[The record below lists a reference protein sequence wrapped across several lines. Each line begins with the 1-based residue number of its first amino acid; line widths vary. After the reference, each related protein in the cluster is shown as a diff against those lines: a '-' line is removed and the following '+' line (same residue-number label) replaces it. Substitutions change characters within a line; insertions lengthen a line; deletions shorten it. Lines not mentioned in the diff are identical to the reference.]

1 MQCKGKVFQ
10 RKGLSLFYQYL
21 TLPTTPLLLFL
32 DHVNNLMP
40 VLPFLLSS
48 DSVIAVAAY
57 NILKLFVCKPFKDSA
72 VHKFLFVNRQK
83 LIMIVCSIP
92 YDPS

>member
-1 MQCKGKVFQ
+1 M
-10 RKGLSLFYQYL
+10 
-21 TLPTTPLLLFL
+21 PTTPLLLFL